1 MSLTA
6 RWEPSCPPSDAHGTT
21 GCVRTPWTPRNN
33 RTKRYVPP
41 LHGRDGEL
49 WSEPRYKTPG
59 PRRPPPRGELGRDPE
74 QDIGSL
80 PCGTPG
86 QDAGSPPFNRGRTCV
101 GTRNRTSGPH
111 LEAERE
117 TRIGTPGQNS
127 GSPPRGRGGNSGW
140 NPVGGRDPGQP
151 SFSKSS
157 GPCKPELFSL
167 RALSHA
173 LTIFSSFRVLQSVPS
188 DLG

>member
-1 MSLTA
+1 MSPHSTVEMGNSG
-6 RWEPSCPPSDAHGTT
+6 RDPGI
-21 GCVRTPWTPRNN
+21 
-33 RTKRYVPP
+33 KRRVPAVPP
-41 LHGRDGEL
+41 QGGEL
-49 WSEPRYKTPG
+49 S
-59 PRRPPPRGELGRDPE
+59 RDPE

-86 QDAGSPPFNRGRTCV
+86 QDAGSPPRNRGRTCV

-117 TRIGTPGQNS
+117 TRVGAPGQDS

-140 NPVGGRDPGQP
+140 NPAGGRDPGQP

-167 RALSHA
+167 RARSHA
-173 LTIFSSFRVLQSVPS
+173 LTIFSSFRVLQSVPC